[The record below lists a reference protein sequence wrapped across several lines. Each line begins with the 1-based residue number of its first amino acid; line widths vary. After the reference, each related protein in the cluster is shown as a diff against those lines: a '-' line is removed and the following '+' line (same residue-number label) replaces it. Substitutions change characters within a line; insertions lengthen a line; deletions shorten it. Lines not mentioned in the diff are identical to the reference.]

1 MAVREIKTSIA
12 LDGEQAF
19 KQALA
24 DASRNLRV
32 MDADLKAAATEFK
45 VTGDAQQYYTEK
57 SRNLKEQIAQ
67 QEQVVDALVNAVR
80 QSAAVYGNNSAKTD
94 EWRIKLSNATAK
106 LMTMKKGL
114 QDTDKEAEEFGRESK
129 RVGKQIEDGI
139 GDGAE
144 EANKNVKDLIENL
157 QQDIGSIKGSVG
169 FQVAATVTQTISSA
183 VQGMTEFVESN
194 RDYRRVM
201 EQYEIAAEAGKHNKD
216 AMKEMLF
223 NMAAF
228 SGDFDGSVEA
238 MTNLMQTGLTADW
251 MEKATDIFSYA
262 SIMFKD
268 TLKLEQLSGDF
279 QESVATGKPTGAF
292 ANFVEKMGGSVEEL
306 EKVMSDA
313 GTTEAKAIAAL
324 TYVAPKGYKSNLDSY
339 NEKTSS
345 LQDAAKAQ
353 LELADAWAGVS
364 EKLEPLTTTMTVE
377 MTEVVKLLGDT
388 IDDLMPVLEDIVEK
402 IGAVARKAVGVID
415 DIHDLGIFGLFGTHA
430 GESDEEARAAVEG
443 SLKNQ
448 PSKETMEKYLPN
460 DYEAQKAAIA
470 AGKSAGSEYAKA
482 LIGEAE
488 GALLDDE
495 SLQNAIDLLT
505 SGWTLGGEDEA
516 ANRLEQLGLTDEQ
529 KQQVI
534 DEMGKLGM
542 DMSDSLDT
550 SLTDGM
556 NTAGANAA
564 VAGQNVGIS
573 AQNGLSKGFA
583 AAYITT
589 VDWVNRINA
598 AAASLGSGLGAVP
611 TYSLSNGG
619 YFGGTL
625 GRNRLSVTI
634 PLNINGREVA
644 RATASDISAI
654 QGQQSSRASRLP

>member
-57 SRNLKEQIAQ
+57 SRSLKEQIAQ
-67 QEQVVDALVNAVR
+67 QEQVVDMLVNAVR
-80 QSAAVYGNNSAKTD
+80 KSAAAFGESDAKTD
-94 EWRIKLSNATAK
+94 GWRIKLSNATAK
-106 LMTMKKGL
+106 LMTMKKSL
-114 QDTDKEAEEFGRESK
+114 QDTDKEAEEFGRDSK

-144 EANKNVKDLIENL
+144 EANKSVKDLIENL

-169 FQVAATVTQTISSA
+169 FQVASTVTQTITSA
-183 VQGMTEFVESN
+183 VQGVADFVESN
-194 RDYRRVM
+194 RDYRRAM
-201 EQYEIAAEAGKHNKD
+201 EQFETAAEAGNHSKD

-223 NMAAF
+223 SLAAF
-228 SGDFDGSVEA
+228 TGDFDGAKEA
-238 MTNLMQTGLTADW
+238 MSNLMQTGLTEEW
-251 MEKATDIFSYA
+251 MGTAADIFSYA
-262 SIMFKD
+262 SLMFQD
-268 TLKLEQLSGDF
+268 TLKLENMSESF
-279 QESVATGKPTGAF
+279 QETVKTGKPTGAF
-292 ANFVEKMGGSVEEL
+292 GEFVERMGGSVEEL
-306 EKVMSDA
+306 EKVMGDA

-324 TYVAPKGYKSNLDSY
+324 TYASPKGYKANLDKY
-339 NEKTSS
+339 NEKTKNI
-345 LQDAAKAQ
+345 QAAAKAQ
-353 LELADAWAGVS
+353 MELADAWADVA
-364 EKLEPLTTTMTVE
+364 ETLEPLTTSITMLLTKVVEGLGSAVRLLMGDVKGYAEELGMTEEEFRQE
-377 MTEVVKLLGDT
+377 MTKKTGNAGWQNDGKTFRFDEVGDALKN
-388 IDDLMPVLEDIVEK
+388 I
-402 IGAVARKAVGVID
+402 AN
-415 DIHDLGIFGLFGTHA
+415 GIFGGGDSTGAKDA
-430 GESDEEARAAVEG
+430 GE
-443 SLKNQ
+443 
-448 PSKETMEKYLPN
+448 
-460 DYEAQKAAIA
+460 A
-470 AGKSAGSEYAKA
+470 AGQEYATA
-482 LIGEAE
+482 LADAASS
-488 GALLDDE
+488 ALLDDE

-505 SGWTLGGEDEA
+505 SGWTMGGEDEA

-611 TYSLSNGG
+611 TYGLSNGG

>member
-57 SRNLKEQIAQ
+57 SRSLKEQIAQ

-114 QDTDKEAEEFGRESK
+114 QDTDKEAEEFGRDSK

-144 EANKNVKDLIENL
+144 VANKSVKDLIENL

-364 EKLEPLTTTMTVE
+364 EKLEPLTTTITIE

-415 DIHDLGIFGLFGTHA
+415 DIHDLGIFGIFGTHA

-448 PSKETMEKYLPN
+448 PSKETMENYLPN

-516 ANRLEQLGLTDEQ
+516 AKRLEQLGLTDEQ

-611 TYSLSNGG
+611 TYGLSNGG

-654 QGQQSSRASRLP
+654 QGQQTSRASRLP

>member
-57 SRNLKEQIAQ
+57 SRSLKEQIAQ

-114 QDTDKEAEEFGRESK
+114 QDTDKQAEEFGRDSK

-144 EANKNVKDLIENL
+144 EANKSVKDLIENL

-201 EQYEIAAEAGKHNKD
+201 EQYEVAAEAGKHNKD

-611 TYSLSNGG
+611 TYGLSNGG

-625 GRNRLSVTI
+625 GRNRLSVTV
-634 PLNINGREVA
+634 PLNINGREIA
-644 RATASDISAI
+644 RATFDESNSL
-654 QGQQSSRASRLP
+654 QGRQTSRASRLP

>member
-67 QEQVVDALVNAVR
+67 QEQVVDMLVNAVR
-80 QSAAVYGNNSAKTD
+80 KSAAAFGESDAKTD
-94 EWRIKLSNATAK
+94 GWRIKLSNATAK
-106 LMTMKKGL
+106 LMTMKKSL
-114 QDTDKEAEEFGRESK
+114 QDTDKEAEEFGRDSK

-144 EANKNVKDLIENL
+144 EANKSVKDLIESM
-157 QQDIGSIKGSVG
+157 QQDVGSIKGSVG
-169 FQVAATVTQTISSA
+169 FQMAATVTQTITSA
-183 VQGMTEFVESN
+183 VQSVTDFVESN
-194 RDYRRVM
+194 RDYRRAM
-201 EQYEIAAEAGKHNKD
+201 EQFETAAEAGNHSKD

-223 NMAAF
+223 SLAAF
-228 SGDFDGSVEA
+228 TGDFDGAKEA
-238 MTNLMQTGLTADW
+238 MSNLMQTGLTEEW
-251 MEKATDIFSYA
+251 MGTAADIFSYA
-262 SIMFKD
+262 SLMFQD
-268 TLKLEQLSGDF
+268 TLKLENLSESF
-279 QESVATGKPTGAF
+279 QETVKTGKPTGAF
-292 ANFVEKMGGSVEEL
+292 GEFVERMGGSVEEL
-306 EKVMSDA
+306 EKVMGDA

-324 TYVAPKGYKSNLDSY
+324 TYASPKGYKANLDKY
-339 NEKTSS
+339 NEKTKNI
-345 LQDAAKAQ
+345 QAAAKAQ
-353 LELADAWAGVS
+353 MELADAWAEVA
-364 EKLEPLTTTMTVE
+364 ETLEPLTTSITMLLTKVVE
-377 MTEVVKLLGDT
+377 GLGTAVRLLMGDVKGYAEELGMTEEEFR
-388 IDDLMPVLEDIVEK
+388 LETTKKTGNAGWQNDGKTFRFDE
-402 IGAVARKAVGVID
+402 VGEALKNIA
-415 DIHDLGIFGLFGTHA
+415 IGIFGGGESTGAKDA
-430 GESDEEARAAVEG
+430 GE
-443 SLKNQ
+443 
-448 PSKETMEKYLPN
+448 
-460 DYEAQKAAIA
+460 A
-470 AGKSAGSEYAKA
+470 AGQEYATA
-482 LIGEAE
+482 LAD
-488 GALLDDE
+488 AASDTLLDDE

-516 ANRLEQLGLTDEQ
+516 ANRLKQLGLTDEQ

-611 TYSLSNGG
+611 SYSLSNGG

>member
-114 QDTDKEAEEFGRESK
+114 QDTDKEAAEFGRDSK

-144 EANKNVKDLIENL
+144 EANKSVKDLIENL

-488 GALLDDE
+488 GELLDDE

-516 ANRLEQLGLTDEQ
+516 ANRLEQLGLTAEQ

-611 TYSLSNGG
+611 SYSLSNGG

-654 QGQQSSRASRLP
+654 QGRQSSRASRLP

>member
-45 VTGDAQQYYTEK
+45 VTGNAQQYYTEK
-57 SRNLKEQIAQ
+57 SRSLKEQIAQ

-80 QSAAVYGNNSAKTD
+80 QSTAVYGNNSAKTD

-114 QDTDKEAEEFGRESK
+114 QDTDKEAEEFGRDSK

-144 EANKNVKDLIENL
+144 EANKSVKDLIESM

-169 FQVAATVTQTISSA
+169 FQMAATVTQTITSA
-183 VQGMTEFVESN
+183 VQGVTDFVESN
-194 RDYRRVM
+194 RDYRRAM
-201 EQYEIAAEAGKHNKD
+201 EQFETAAEAGNHNKD

-223 NMAAF
+223 SLAAF
-228 SGDFDGSVEA
+228 TGDFDGAKEA
-238 MTNLMQTGLTADW
+238 MSNLMQTGLTEEW
-251 MEKATDIFSYA
+251 MGTAADIFSYA
-262 SIMFKD
+262 SLMFQD
-268 TLKLEQLSGDF
+268 TLKLENLSESF
-279 QESVATGKPTGAF
+279 QETVKTGKPTGAF
-292 ANFVEKMGGSVEEL
+292 GEFVERMGGSVEEL
-306 EKVMSDA
+306 EKVMGDA

-324 TYVAPKGYKSNLDSY
+324 TYASPKGYKSNLDKY
-339 NEKTSS
+339 NEKTKNI
-345 LQDAAKAQ
+345 QAAAKAQ
-353 LELADAWAGVS
+353 MELADAWADVA
-364 EKLEPLTTTMTVE
+364 ETLEPLTTSITMLLTKVVE
-377 MTEVVKLLGDT
+377 GLGSAVRLLMGDVKGYAEELGMTEEEFRLETTKKTGNAGWQNDGKTFRFDEVGDALKN
-388 IDDLMPVLEDIVEK
+388 IAI
-402 IGAVARKAVGVID
+402 
-415 DIHDLGIFGLFGTHA
+415 GIFGGGESTGAKDA
-430 GESDEEARAAVEG
+430 GE
-443 SLKNQ
+443 
-448 PSKETMEKYLPN
+448 
-460 DYEAQKAAIA
+460 A
-470 AGKSAGSEYAKA
+470 AGQEYATA
-482 LIGEAE
+482 LADAASS
-488 GALLDDE
+488 ALLDDE

-516 ANRLEQLGLTDEQ
+516 ANRLKQLGLTDEQ

-611 TYSLSNGG
+611 TYGLSNGG

-625 GRNRLSVTI
+625 GRTRLSVTV
-634 PLNINGREVA
+634 PLNINGREIA
-644 RATASDISAI
+644 RATFDESNSL
-654 QGQQSSRASRLP
+654 QGRQTSRASRLP

>member
-12 LDGEQAF
+12 LDGEQEF

-45 VTGDAQQYYTEK
+45 FTGDAQQYYTEK

-67 QEQVVDALVNAVR
+67 QEQVVDMLVNAVR
-80 QSAAVYGNNSAKTD
+80 KSAAAFGESDAKTD
-94 EWRIKLSNATAK
+94 GWRIKLSNATAK
-106 LMTMKKGL
+106 LMTMKKSL
-114 QDTDKEAEEFGRESK
+114 QDTDKEAEEFGRDSK

-144 EANKNVKDLIENL
+144 EANKSVKDLIESM

-169 FQVAATVTQTISSA
+169 FQMVATVTQTITSA
-183 VQGMTEFVESN
+183 VQGVTDFVESN
-194 RDYRRVM
+194 RDYRRAM
-201 EQYEIAAEAGKHNKD
+201 EQFETAAEAGNHSKD

-223 NMAAF
+223 SLAAF
-228 SGDFDGSVEA
+228 TGDFDGAKEA
-238 MTNLMQTGLTADW
+238 VSNLMQTGLTEEW
-251 MEKATDIFSYA
+251 MGTAADIFSYA
-262 SIMFKD
+262 SLMFQD
-268 TLKLEQLSGDF
+268 TLKLENLSESF
-279 QESVATGKPTGAF
+279 QETVKTGKPTGAF
-292 ANFVEKMGGSVEEL
+292 GEFVERMGGSVEEL
-306 EKVMSDA
+306 EKVMGDA

-324 TYVAPKGYKSNLDSY
+324 TYASPKGYKANLDKY
-339 NEKTSS
+339 NEKTKNI
-345 LQDAAKAQ
+345 QAAAKAQ
-353 LELADAWAGVS
+353 MELADAWADVA
-364 EKLEPLTTTMTVE
+364 ETLEPLTTSITMLLTKVVE
-377 MTEVVKLLGDT
+377 GLGSAVRLLMGDVKGYAEELGMTEEEFR
-388 IDDLMPVLEDIVEK
+388 LETTKKTGNAGWQNDGKTFRFDE
-402 IGAVARKAVGVID
+402 VGEALKNIA
-415 DIHDLGIFGLFGTHA
+415 IGIFGGGESTGAKDA
-430 GESDEEARAAVEG
+430 GE
-443 SLKNQ
+443 
-448 PSKETMEKYLPN
+448 
-460 DYEAQKAAIA
+460 A
-470 AGKSAGSEYAKA
+470 AGQEYATA
-482 LIGEAE
+482 LADAASS
-488 GALLDDE
+488 ALLDDE

-516 ANRLEQLGLTDEQ
+516 ANRLEQLGLTAEQ

-611 TYSLSNGG
+611 SYSLSNGG
-619 YFGGTL
+619 YFGGAL

>member
-57 SRNLKEQIAQ
+57 SRSLKEQIAQ
-67 QEQVVDALVNAVR
+67 QEQVVDMLVNAVR
-80 QSAAVYGNNSAKTD
+80 KSAAAFGESDAKTD
-94 EWRIKLSNATAK
+94 GWRIKLSNATAK
-106 LMTMKKGL
+106 LMTMKKSL
-114 QDTDKEAEEFGRESK
+114 QDTDKEAEEFGRDSK

-144 EANKNVKDLIENL
+144 EANKSVKDLIESM

-169 FQVAATVTQTISSA
+169 FQMASTVTQTIISA
-183 VQGMTEFVESN
+183 VQGVTDFVESN
-194 RDYRRVM
+194 RDYRRAM
-201 EQYEIAAEAGKHNKD
+201 EQFETAAEAGSHSKD

-223 NMAAF
+223 SLAAF
-228 SGDFDGSVEA
+228 TGDFDGAKEA
-238 MTNLMQTGLTADW
+238 MSNLMQTGLTEEW
-251 MEKATDIFSYA
+251 MGTAADIFSYA
-262 SIMFKD
+262 SLMFQD
-268 TLKLEQLSGDF
+268 TLKLENLSESF
-279 QESVATGKPTGAF
+279 QETVKTGKPTGAF
-292 ANFVEKMGGSVEEL
+292 GEFVERMGGSVEEL
-306 EKVMSDA
+306 EKVMGDA

-324 TYVAPKGYKSNLDSY
+324 TYASPKGYKANLDKY
-339 NEKTSS
+339 NEKTKNI
-345 LQDAAKAQ
+345 QAAAKAQ
-353 LELADAWAGVS
+353 MELADAWAEVA
-364 EKLEPLTTTMTVE
+364 ETLEPLTTSITMLLTKVVE
-377 MTEVVKLLGDT
+377 GLGSAVRLLMGDVKGYAEELGMTEEEFR
-388 IDDLMPVLEDIVEK
+388 LETTKKTGNAGWQNDGKTYRFDE
-402 IGAVARKAVGVID
+402 VGEALKNIA
-415 DIHDLGIFGLFGTHA
+415 IGIFGGEESTGAKDA
-430 GESDEEARAAVEG
+430 GE
-443 SLKNQ
+443 
-448 PSKETMEKYLPN
+448 
-460 DYEAQKAAIA
+460 A
-470 AGKSAGSEYAKA
+470 AGQEYATA
-482 LIGEAE
+482 LADAASS
-488 GALLDDE
+488 ALLDDE

-534 DEMGKLGM
+534 DKMGKLGM

-611 TYSLSNGG
+611 SYSLSNGG
-619 YFGGTL
+619 YFNGTL

>member
-57 SRNLKEQIAQ
+57 SRSLKEQIAQ

-80 QSAAVYGNNSAKTD
+80 QSAAAYGNNSAKTD

-106 LMTMKKGL
+106 LMTMKKSL
-114 QDTDKEAEEFGRESK
+114 QDTDKEAEEFGRDSK

-144 EANKNVKDLIENL
+144 EANKSVKDLIESM
-157 QQDIGSIKGSVG
+157 QQDIGTIKGSVG
-169 FQVAATVTQTISSA
+169 FQIATSVTQNIIGA
-183 VQGMTEFVESN
+183 VQGVMDFVQSNQEYRRAMAQFEQAALKGNHDVES
-194 RDYRRVM
+194 
-201 EQYEIAAEAGKHNKD
+201 
-216 AMKEMLF
+216 MKSLLKSIG
-223 NMAAF
+223 AVT
-228 SGDFDGSVEA
+228 GDFDSARETVIA
-238 MTNLMQTGLTADW
+238 LMQTGMTGEW
-251 MEKATDIFSYA
+251 MNNATDIFKVINVLYGDA
-262 SIMFKD
+262 INMA
-268 TLKLEQLSGDF
+268 TLAQDF
-279 QESVATGKPTGAF
+279 QKTVAKGKADGQVIDLIEREGLSEDAF
-292 ANFVEKMGGSVEEL
+292 NKLME
-306 EKVMSDA
+306 DA
-313 GTTEAKAIAAL
+313 GTTEAKSIAAL
-324 TYVAPKGYKSNLDSY
+324 TYLAPKGYKPLLEEY
-339 NEKTSS
+339 NEKTKNI
-345 LQDAAKAQ
+345 QAAAKAQ
-353 LELADAWAGVS
+353 MELADAWADVA
-364 EKLEPLTTTMTVE
+364 ETLEPLTTSITMLLTKVVE
-377 MTEVVKLLGDT
+377 GLGSAVRLLMGDVKGYAEELGMTEEEFR
-388 IDDLMPVLEDIVEK
+388 LETTKKTGNAGWQNDGKKFRFDE
-402 IGAVARKAVGVID
+402 VGEALKNIA
-415 DIHDLGIFGLFGTHA
+415 IGIFGGGESTGAKDA
-430 GESDEEARAAVEG
+430 GE
-443 SLKNQ
+443 
-448 PSKETMEKYLPN
+448 
-460 DYEAQKAAIA
+460 A
-470 AGKSAGSEYAKA
+470 AGQEYATA
-482 LIGEAE
+482 LADAASS
-488 GALLDDE
+488 ALLDDE

-611 TYSLSNGG
+611 SYSLSNGG

>member
-57 SRNLKEQIAQ
+57 SRSLKEQIAQ

-80 QSAAVYGNNSAKTD
+80 QSATVYGNNSAKTD

-114 QDTDKEAEEFGRESK
+114 QDTDKEAEEFGRDSK

-144 EANKNVKDLIENL
+144 EANKSVKDLIENL

-201 EQYEIAAEAGKHNKD
+201 EQYEVAAEAGKHNKD

-324 TYVAPKGYKSNLDSY
+324 TYVAPEGYKSNLDAY

-364 EKLEPLTTTMTVE
+364 EKLEPLTTEMTVE

-415 DIHDLGIFGLFGTHA
+415 DIHELGIFGLFGTHA

-448 PSKETMEKYLPN
+448 PSKKTMENYLPN

-611 TYSLSNGG
+611 SYSLSNGG

-634 PLNINGREVA
+634 PLSINGREVA

>member
-12 LDGEQAF
+12 LDGEQEF

-45 VTGDAQQYYTEK
+45 FTGDAQQYYTEK

-67 QEQVVDALVNAVR
+67 QEQVVDMLVNAVR
-80 QSAAVYGNNSAKTD
+80 KSAAAFGESDAKTD
-94 EWRIKLSNATAK
+94 GWRIKLSNATAK
-106 LMTMKKGL
+106 LMTMKKSL
-114 QDTDKEAEEFGRESK
+114 QDTDKEAEEFGRDSK

-448 PSKETMEKYLPN
+448 PSKETMENYIPN

-516 ANRLEQLGLTDEQ
+516 ANRLEQLGLTAEQ

-611 TYSLSNGG
+611 SYSLSNGG

-654 QGQQSSRASRLP
+654 QGRQSSRASRLP

>member
-57 SRNLKEQIAQ
+57 SRSLKEQIAQ

-80 QSAAVYGNNSAKTD
+80 QSAQVYGDNSAKTD
-94 EWRIKLSNATAK
+94 AWRIKLSNATAK
-106 LMTMKKGL
+106 LMTMKKSL
-114 QDTDKEAEEFGRESK
+114 QDTDKEAEEFGRDSK

-139 GDGAE
+139 GDGAK
-144 EANKNVKDLIENL
+144 EANKSVKDLIESM
-157 QQDIGSIKGSVG
+157 QQDIGTIKGSVG
-169 FQVAATVTQTISSA
+169 FQIATSVTQNIIGA
-183 VQGMTEFVESN
+183 VQGVMDFVQSN
-194 RDYRRVM
+194 QEYRRAM
-201 EQYEIAAEAGKHNKD
+201 AQFEQAALKGNHDVE
-216 AMKEMLF
+216 AMKSLL
-223 NMAAF
+223 NSIGAVT
-228 SGDFDGSVEA
+228 GDFDSARETVIA
-238 MTNLMQTGLTADW
+238 LMQTGMTGEW
-251 MEKATDIFSYA
+251 MNNATDIFKVINMLYGDA
-262 SIMFKD
+262 INMA
-268 TLKLEQLSGDF
+268 TLAQDF
-279 QESVATGKPTGAF
+279 QKTVAKGKADGQVIDLIEREGLSEDAF
-292 ANFVEKMGGSVEEL
+292 NKLME
-306 EKVMSDA
+306 DA
-313 GTTEAKAIAAL
+313 GTTEAKSIAAL
-324 TYVAPKGYKSNLDSY
+324 TYLAPKGYKPLLEEY
-339 NEKTSS
+339 NEKTKNI
-345 LQDAAKAQ
+345 QAAAKAQ
-353 LELADAWAGVS
+353 MELADAWAEVA
-364 EKLEPLTTTMTVE
+364 ETLEPLTTSITMLLTKVVE
-377 MTEVVKLLGDT
+377 GLGSAVRLLMGDVKGYAEELGMTEEEFRLETTKKTGNAGWQNDGKTFRFDEVGDALKN
-388 IDDLMPVLEDIVEK
+388 I
-402 IGAVARKAVGVID
+402 AN
-415 DIHDLGIFGLFGTHA
+415 GIFGGGESKGAKDA
-430 GESDEEARAAVEG
+430 GE
-443 SLKNQ
+443 
-448 PSKETMEKYLPN
+448 
-460 DYEAQKAAIA
+460 A
-470 AGKSAGSEYAKA
+470 AGQKYATA
-482 LIGEAE
+482 LADAASS
-488 GALLDDE
+488 ALLDDE

-516 ANRLEQLGLTDEQ
+516 ANRLKQLGLTDEQ

-611 TYSLSNGG
+611 TYGLSNGG

>member
-12 LDGEQAF
+12 LDGEQEF

-57 SRNLKEQIAQ
+57 SRSLKEQIAQ

-80 QSAAVYGNNSAKTD
+80 QSTAVYGNNSAKTD

-114 QDTDKEAEEFGRESK
+114 QDTDKEAEEFGRDSK

-144 EANKNVKDLIENL
+144 EANKSVKGLIESM

-169 FQVAATVTQTISSA
+169 FQIATSVTQNIIGA
-183 VQGMTEFVESN
+183 VQGVTDFVQSN
-194 RDYRRVM
+194 QEYRRAM
-201 EQYEIAAEAGKHNKD
+201 AQFEQAALKGNHDVE
-216 AMKEMLF
+216 AMKSLVKSIG
-223 NMAAF
+223 AVT
-228 SGDFDGSVEA
+228 GDFDSARETVIA
-238 MTNLMQTGLTADW
+238 LMQTGMTGEW
-251 MEKATDIFSYA
+251 MNNATDIFKVINMLYGDA
-262 SIMFKD
+262 INMT
-268 TLKLEQLSGDF
+268 TLAQDF
-279 QESVATGKPTGAF
+279 QKTVAKGKADGQVIDLIERESLSEDAF
-292 ANFVEKMGGSVEEL
+292 NKLME
-306 EKVMSDA
+306 DA

-324 TYVAPKGYKSNLDSY
+324 TYLTPKGYKPLLEEY
-339 NEKTSS
+339 NEKTKNI
-345 LQDAAKAQ
+345 QAAAKAQ
-353 LELADAWAGVS
+353 MELADAWAEVA
-364 EKLEPLTTTMTVE
+364 ETLEPLTTSITMLLTKVVE
-377 MTEVVKLLGDT
+377 GLGSAVRLLMGDVKGYAEELGMTEEEFRLETTKKTGNAGWQNDGKTFRFDEVGDALKN
-388 IDDLMPVLEDIVEK
+388 IAI
-402 IGAVARKAVGVID
+402 
-415 DIHDLGIFGLFGTHA
+415 GIFGGGESTGAKDA
-430 GESDEEARAAVEG
+430 GE
-443 SLKNQ
+443 
-448 PSKETMEKYLPN
+448 
-460 DYEAQKAAIA
+460 A
-470 AGKSAGSEYAKA
+470 AGQEYATA
-482 LIGEAE
+482 LADAASS
-488 GALLDDE
+488 ALLDDE

-611 TYSLSNGG
+611 TYGLSNGG

-625 GRNRLSVTI
+625 GRNRLSVTV

-644 RATASDISAI
+644 RAITGDVSAI
-654 QGQQSSRASRLP
+654 QGQQTSRASRLP

>member
-57 SRNLKEQIAQ
+57 SRSLKEQIAQ

-106 LMTMKKGL
+106 LMTMKKSL
-114 QDTDKEAEEFGRESK
+114 QDTDKEAEEFGRDSK

-144 EANKNVKDLIENL
+144 EANKSVKDLIESM
-157 QQDIGSIKGSVG
+157 QQDVGSIKGSVG
-169 FQVAATVTQTISSA
+169 FQMAATVTQTIASA
-183 VQGMTEFVESN
+183 VQGVTDFVESN
-194 RDYRRVM
+194 RDYRRAM
-201 EQYEIAAEAGKHNKD
+201 EQFETAAEAGNHSKD

-223 NMAAF
+223 SLAAF
-228 SGDFDGSVEA
+228 TGDFDGAKEA
-238 MTNLMQTGLTADW
+238 MSNLMQTGLTEEWIGTA
-251 MEKATDIFSYA
+251 ADIFSYA
-262 SIMFKD
+262 SLMFQD
-268 TLKLEQLSGDF
+268 TLKLENLSESF
-279 QESVATGKPTGAF
+279 QETVKTGKPTGAF
-292 ANFVEKMGGSVEEL
+292 GEFVERMGGSVEEL
-306 EKVMSDA
+306 EKIMGDA
-313 GTTEAKAIAAL
+313 GTTEAKAMAAL
-324 TYVAPKGYKSNLDSY
+324 TYASPKGYKANLDKY
-339 NEKTSS
+339 NEKTKNI
-345 LQDAAKAQ
+345 QAAAKAQ
-353 LELADAWAGVS
+353 MELADAWAEVA
-364 EKLEPLTTTMTVE
+364 ETLEPLTTSITMLLTKVVE
-377 MTEVVKLLGDT
+377 GLGAAVRLLMGDVKGYAEELGMTEEEFR
-388 IDDLMPVLEDIVEK
+388 LETTKKTGNAGWQNDGKTFRFDE
-402 IGAVARKAVGVID
+402 VGEALKNIAN
-415 DIHDLGIFGLFGTHA
+415 GIFGGGESTGAKDA
-430 GESDEEARAAVEG
+430 GE
-443 SLKNQ
+443 
-448 PSKETMEKYLPN
+448 
-460 DYEAQKAAIA
+460 A
-470 AGKSAGSEYAKA
+470 AGQEYATA
-482 LIGEAE
+482 LADAASS
-488 GALLDDE
+488 ALLDDE
-495 SLQNAIDLLT
+495 SLQNAIDMLT

-516 ANRLEQLGLTDEQ
+516 ANRLKQLGLTDEQ

-611 TYSLSNGG
+611 SYSLSNGG

>member
-24 DASRNLRV
+24 DVSRNLRV

-45 VTGDAQQYYTEK
+45 FTGDAQQYYTEK

-67 QEQVVDALVNAVR
+67 QEQVVDMLVNAVR
-80 QSAAVYGNNSAKTD
+80 KSAAAFGESDAKTD
-94 EWRIKLSNATAK
+94 GWRIKLSNATAK
-106 LMTMKKGL
+106 LMTMKKSL
-114 QDTDKEAEEFGRESK
+114 QDTDKEAEEFGRDSK

-144 EANKNVKDLIENL
+144 EANKSVKDLIESM
-157 QQDIGSIKGSVG
+157 QQDIGTIKGSVG
-169 FQVAATVTQTISSA
+169 FQIATSVTQNIIGA
-183 VQGMTEFVESN
+183 VQGVMDFVQSNQEYRRAMAQFEQAALKGNHDVES
-194 RDYRRVM
+194 
-201 EQYEIAAEAGKHNKD
+201 
-216 AMKEMLF
+216 MKSLL
-223 NMAAF
+223 NSIGAVT
-228 SGDFDGSVEA
+228 GDFYSARETVIA
-238 MTNLMQTGLTADW
+238 LMQTGMTGEW
-251 MEKATDIFSYA
+251 MNNATDIFKVINVLYGDA
-262 SIMFKD
+262 INMA
-268 TLKLEQLSGDF
+268 TLAQDF
-279 QESVATGKPTGAF
+279 QKTVAKGKADGQVIDLIEREGLSEDAF
-292 ANFVEKMGGSVEEL
+292 NKLME
-306 EKVMSDA
+306 DA
-313 GTTEAKAIAAL
+313 GTTEAKSIAAL
-324 TYVAPKGYKSNLDSY
+324 TYLAPKGYKPLLEEY
-339 NEKTSS
+339 NEKTKNI
-345 LQDAAKAQ
+345 QAAAKAQ
-353 LELADAWAGVS
+353 MELADAWADVA
-364 EKLEPLTTTMTVE
+364 ETLEPLTTSITMLLTKVVE
-377 MTEVVKLLGDT
+377 GLGSAVRLLMGDVKGYAEELGMTEEEFR
-388 IDDLMPVLEDIVEK
+388 LETTKKTGNAGWQNDGKKFRFDE
-402 IGAVARKAVGVID
+402 VGEALKNIA
-415 DIHDLGIFGLFGTHA
+415 IGIFGGGESTGAKDA
-430 GESDEEARAAVEG
+430 GE
-443 SLKNQ
+443 
-448 PSKETMEKYLPN
+448 
-460 DYEAQKAAIA
+460 A
-470 AGKSAGSEYAKA
+470 AGQEYATA
-482 LIGEAE
+482 LADAASS
-488 GALLDDE
+488 ALLDDE

-516 ANRLEQLGLTDEQ
+516 ANRLEQLGLTAEQ

-611 TYSLSNGG
+611 TYGLSNGG

-625 GRNRLSVTI
+625 GRNRLSVTV
-634 PLNINGREVA
+634 PLNINGREIA
-644 RATASDISAI
+644 RATFDESNSL
-654 QGQQSSRASRLP
+654 QGRQTSRASRLP

>member
-12 LDGEQAF
+12 LDGEQEF

-45 VTGDAQQYYTEK
+45 FTGDAQQYYTEK

-67 QEQVVDALVNAVR
+67 QEQVVDMLVNAVR
-80 QSAAVYGNNSAKTD
+80 KSAAAFGESDAKTD
-94 EWRIKLSNATAK
+94 GWRIKLSNATAK
-106 LMTMKKGL
+106 LMTMKKSL
-114 QDTDKEAEEFGRESK
+114 QDTDKEAEEFGRDSK

-144 EANKNVKDLIENL
+144 EANKSVKDLIESM

-169 FQVAATVTQTISSA
+169 FQMAATVTQTITSA
-183 VQGMTEFVESN
+183 VQGVTDFVESN
-194 RDYRRVM
+194 RDYRRAM
-201 EQYEIAAEAGKHNKD
+201 EQFETAAEAGNHSKD

-223 NMAAF
+223 SLAAF
-228 SGDFDGSVEA
+228 TGDFDGAKEA
-238 MTNLMQTGLTADW
+238 VSNLMQTGLTEEW
-251 MEKATDIFSYA
+251 MGTAADIFSYA
-262 SIMFKD
+262 SLMFQD
-268 TLKLEQLSGDF
+268 TLKLENLSESF
-279 QESVATGKPTGAF
+279 QETVKTGKPTGAF
-292 ANFVEKMGGSVEEL
+292 GEFVERMGGSVEEL
-306 EKVMSDA
+306 EKVMGDA

-324 TYVAPKGYKSNLDSY
+324 TYASPKGYKANLDKY
-339 NEKTSS
+339 NEKTKNI
-345 LQDAAKAQ
+345 QAAAKAQ
-353 LELADAWAGVS
+353 MELADAWADVA
-364 EKLEPLTTTMTVE
+364 ETLEPLTTSITMLLTKVVE
-377 MTEVVKLLGDT
+377 GLGSAVRLLMGDVKGYAEELGMTEEEFR
-388 IDDLMPVLEDIVEK
+388 LETTKKTGNAGWQNDGKTFRFDE
-402 IGAVARKAVGVID
+402 VGEALKNIA
-415 DIHDLGIFGLFGTHA
+415 IGIFGGGESTGAKDA
-430 GESDEEARAAVEG
+430 GE
-443 SLKNQ
+443 
-448 PSKETMEKYLPN
+448 
-460 DYEAQKAAIA
+460 A
-470 AGKSAGSEYAKA
+470 AGQEYATA
-482 LIGEAE
+482 LADAASS
-488 GALLDDE
+488 ALLDDE
-495 SLQNAIDLLT
+495 SLQSAIDLLT

-516 ANRLEQLGLTDEQ
+516 ANRLEQLGLTAEQ

-564 VAGQNVGIS
+564 VVGQNVGIS

-598 AAASLGSGLGAVP
+598 AASSLGSGLGAVP
-611 TYSLSNGG
+611 TYGLSNGG

>member
-12 LDGEQAF
+12 LDGEQEF

-45 VTGDAQQYYTEK
+45 FTGDAQQYYTEK

-67 QEQVVDALVNAVR
+67 QEQVVDMLVNAVR
-80 QSAAVYGNNSAKTD
+80 KSAAAFGESDAKTD
-94 EWRIKLSNATAK
+94 GWRIKLSNATAK

-114 QDTDKEAEEFGRESK
+114 QDTDKQAEEFGRDSK

-144 EANKNVKDLIENL
+144 EANKSVKDLIENL

-201 EQYEIAAEAGKHNKD
+201 EQYEVAAEAGKHNKD

-306 EKVMSDA
+306 EKVMNDA

-516 ANRLEQLGLTDEQ
+516 ANRLEQLGLTAEQ

-611 TYSLSNGG
+611 TYNLSNGG

>member
-57 SRNLKEQIAQ
+57 SRSLKEQIAQ

-80 QSAAVYGNNSAKTD
+80 QSAQIYGDNSAKTD
-94 EWRIKLSNATAK
+94 AWRIKLSNATAK

-114 QDTDKEAEEFGRESK
+114 QDTDKEAEEFGRDSK

-144 EANKNVKDLIENL
+144 EANKSVKDLIENL

-430 GESDEEARAAVEG
+430 GESDEEAQEAVET
-443 SLKNQ
+443 SLKTQ
-448 PSKETMEKYLPN
+448 PNKETIKSYLPS

-488 GALLDDE
+488 GELLDDE

-516 ANRLEQLGLTDEQ
+516 ANRLKQLGLTDEQ

-611 TYSLSNGG
+611 TYGLSNGG

>member
-114 QDTDKEAEEFGRESK
+114 QDTDKEAEEFGRDSR

-144 EANKNVKDLIENL
+144 EANKSVKDLIENL

-201 EQYEIAAEAGKHNKD
+201 EQYEVAAEAGKHNKD

-415 DIHDLGIFGLFGTHA
+415 DIHDLGIFGIFGTHA

-516 ANRLEQLGLTDEQ
+516 ENRLKQLGLTDEQ

-573 AQNGLSKGFA
+573 AQNGMSKGFA

-611 TYSLSNGG
+611 SYSLSNGG
-619 YFGGTL
+619 YFGGAL

>member
-114 QDTDKEAEEFGRESK
+114 QDTDKEAAEFGRDSK

-144 EANKNVKDLIENL
+144 DANKSVKDLIENL

-448 PSKETMEKYLPN
+448 PSKETMENYLPN

-556 NTAGANAA
+556 GAAGANAA

-611 TYSLSNGG
+611 TYGLSNGG

>member
-1 MAVREIKTSIA
+1 MPVREIKTSIA
-12 LDGEQAF
+12 LDGEQEF

-24 DASRNLRV
+24 DANRNLRV
-32 MDADLKAAATEFK
+32 MDSELKAASAEFK
-45 VTGDAQQYYTEK
+45 ASGDAQQYFTEK
-57 SRNLKEQIAQ
+57 NRNLKEQIAQ
-67 QEQVVDALVNAVR
+67 QEQIVNALAEKLR
-80 QSAAVYGNNSAKTD
+80 QSAQATNGNSAQTD
-94 EWRIKLSNATAK
+94 AWSIKLNNAKAR
-106 LMTMKKGL
+106 LAAMKKGL
-114 QDTDKEAEEFGRESK
+114 QDTDKEAEEFGRDSK

-144 EANKNVKDLIENL
+144 EANKSVKDLIENL

-169 FQVAATVTQTISSA
+169 FQVASTVTQTIANA
-183 VQGMTEFVESN
+183 VQGVTDFVESN
-194 RDYRRVM
+194 RDYRRAM
-201 EQYEIAAEAGKHNKD
+201 EQFETAAEAGNHNKD

-223 NMAAF
+223 SLAAF
-228 SGDFDGSVEA
+228 TGDFDGAKEA
-238 MTNLMQTGLTADW
+238 MSNLMQTGLTEEW
-251 MEKATDIFSYA
+251 MGTAADIFSYA
-262 SIMFKD
+262 SLMFQD
-268 TLKLEQLSGDF
+268 TLKLENLSESF
-279 QESVATGKPTGAF
+279 QETVTTGKPTGAF
-292 ANFVEKMGGSVEEL
+292 GEFVERMGGNLEEL
-306 EKVMSDA
+306 EKVMGDA

-324 TYVAPKGYKSNLDSY
+324 TYASPKGYKANLDKY
-339 NEKTSS
+339 NEKTKNI
-345 LQDAAKAQ
+345 QAAAKAQ
-353 LELADAWAGVS
+353 MELADAWADVA
-364 EKLEPLTTTMTVE
+364 ETLEPLTTSITMLLTKVVE
-377 MTEVVKLLGDT
+377 GLGSAVRLLMGDVKGYAEELGMTEEEFRLETTKKTGNAGWQNDGKTFRFDEVGDALKN
-388 IDDLMPVLEDIVEK
+388 IAI
-402 IGAVARKAVGVID
+402 
-415 DIHDLGIFGLFGTHA
+415 GIFGGGESTSAKDA
-430 GESDEEARAAVEG
+430 GE
-443 SLKNQ
+443 
-448 PSKETMEKYLPN
+448 
-460 DYEAQKAAIA
+460 A
-470 AGKSAGSEYAKA
+470 AGQEYATA
-482 LIGEAE
+482 LADAASS
-488 GALLDDE
+488 ALLDDE

-598 AAASLGSGLGAVP
+598 ATASLGSGLGAVP
-611 TYSLSNGG
+611 TYGLSNGG

-625 GRNRLSVTI
+625 GRNRLSVTV

-644 RATASDISAI
+644 RAITGDVSAI
-654 QGQQSSRASRLP
+654 QGQQSNRASRLP

>member
-12 LDGEQAF
+12 LDGEQEF

-45 VTGDAQQYYTEK
+45 FTGDAQQYYTEK

-67 QEQVVDALVNAVR
+67 QEQVVDMLVNAVR
-80 QSAAVYGNNSAKTD
+80 KSAAAFGESDAKTD
-94 EWRIKLSNATAK
+94 GWRIKLSNATAK
-106 LMTMKKGL
+106 LMTMKKSL
-114 QDTDKEAEEFGRESK
+114 QDTDKEAEEFGRDSK

-144 EANKNVKDLIENL
+144 EANKSVKDLIESM
-157 QQDIGSIKGSVG
+157 QQDVGSIKGSVG
-169 FQVAATVTQTISSA
+169 FQMAATVTQTITSA
-183 VQGMTEFVESN
+183 VQGVTDFVESN
-194 RDYRRVM
+194 RDYRRAM
-201 EQYEIAAEAGKHNKD
+201 EQFETAAEAGNHSKD

-223 NMAAF
+223 SLAAF
-228 SGDFDGSVEA
+228 TGDFDGAKEA
-238 MTNLMQTGLTADW
+238 VSNLMQTGLTEEW
-251 MEKATDIFSYA
+251 MGTAADIFSYA
-262 SIMFKD
+262 SLMFQD
-268 TLKLEQLSGDF
+268 TLKLENLSESF
-279 QESVATGKPTGAF
+279 QETVKTGKPTGAF
-292 ANFVEKMGGSVEEL
+292 GEFVERMGGSVEEL
-306 EKVMSDA
+306 EKVMGDA

-324 TYVAPKGYKSNLDSY
+324 TYASPKGYKANLDKY
-339 NEKTSS
+339 NEKTKNI
-345 LQDAAKAQ
+345 QAAAKAQ
-353 LELADAWAGVS
+353 MELADAWADVA
-364 EKLEPLTTTMTVE
+364 ETLEPLTTSITMLLTKVVE
-377 MTEVVKLLGDT
+377 GLGSAVRLLMGDVKGYAEELGMTEEEFR
-388 IDDLMPVLEDIVEK
+388 LETTKKTGNAGWQNDGKTFRFDE
-402 IGAVARKAVGVID
+402 VGEALKNIA
-415 DIHDLGIFGLFGTHA
+415 IGIFGGGESTGAKDA
-430 GESDEEARAAVEG
+430 GE
-443 SLKNQ
+443 
-448 PSKETMEKYLPN
+448 
-460 DYEAQKAAIA
+460 A
-470 AGKSAGSEYAKA
+470 AGQEYATA
-482 LIGEAE
+482 LADAASS
-488 GALLDDE
+488 ALLDDE
-495 SLQNAIDLLT
+495 SLQSAIDLLT

-516 ANRLEQLGLTDEQ
+516 ANRLEQLGLTAEQ

-598 AAASLGSGLGAVP
+598 AASSLGSGLGAVP
-611 TYSLSNGG
+611 TYGLSNGG

>member
-57 SRNLKEQIAQ
+57 SRSLKEQIAQ

-80 QSAAVYGNNSAKTD
+80 QSTAVYGNNSAKTD

-114 QDTDKEAEEFGRESK
+114 QDTDKEAEEFGRDSK

-144 EANKNVKDLIENL
+144 EANKSVKDLIESM

-169 FQVAATVTQTISSA
+169 FQMAATVTQTITSA
-183 VQGMTEFVESN
+183 VQGVTDFVESN
-194 RDYRRVM
+194 RDYRRAM
-201 EQYEIAAEAGKHNKD
+201 EQFKTAAEAGNHNKD

-223 NMAAF
+223 SLAAF
-228 SGDFDGSVEA
+228 TGDFDGAKEA
-238 MTNLMQTGLTADW
+238 MSNLMQTGLTEEW
-251 MEKATDIFSYA
+251 MGTAADIFSYA
-262 SIMFKD
+262 SLMFQD
-268 TLKLEQLSGDF
+268 TLKLENLSESF
-279 QESVATGKPTGAF
+279 QETVKTGKPTGAF
-292 ANFVEKMGGSVEEL
+292 GEFVERMGGSVEEL
-306 EKVMSDA
+306 EKVMGDA

-324 TYVAPKGYKSNLDSY
+324 TYASPKGYKSNLDKY
-339 NEKTSS
+339 NEKTKNI
-345 LQDAAKAQ
+345 QAAAKAQ
-353 LELADAWAGVS
+353 MELADAWADVA
-364 EKLEPLTTTMTVE
+364 ETLEPLTTSITMLLTKVVE
-377 MTEVVKLLGDT
+377 GLGSAVRLLMGDVKGYAEELGMTEEEFRLETTKKTGNAGWQNDGKTFRFDEVGDALKN
-388 IDDLMPVLEDIVEK
+388 IAI
-402 IGAVARKAVGVID
+402 
-415 DIHDLGIFGLFGTHA
+415 GIFGGGESTGAKDA
-430 GESDEEARAAVEG
+430 GE
-443 SLKNQ
+443 
-448 PSKETMEKYLPN
+448 
-460 DYEAQKAAIA
+460 A
-470 AGKSAGSEYAKA
+470 AGQEYATA
-482 LIGEAE
+482 LADAASS
-488 GALLDDE
+488 ALLDDE

-516 ANRLEQLGLTDEQ
+516 ANRLKQLGLTDEQ

-611 TYSLSNGG
+611 TYGLSNGG

-625 GRNRLSVTI
+625 GRNRLSVTV

-644 RATASDISAI
+644 RAITGDVSAI
-654 QGQQSSRASRLP
+654 QGQQTSRASRLP

>member
-45 VTGDAQQYYTEK
+45 FTGDAQQYYTEK

-67 QEQVVDALVNAVR
+67 QEQVVDMLVNAVR
-80 QSAAVYGNNSAKTD
+80 KSAAAFGESDAKTD
-94 EWRIKLSNATAK
+94 GWRIKLSNATAK
-106 LMTMKKGL
+106 LMTMKKSL
-114 QDTDKEAEEFGRESK
+114 QDTDKEAEEFGRDSK

-144 EANKNVKDLIENL
+144 EANKSVKDLIESM

-169 FQVAATVTQTISSA
+169 FQMASTVTQTIISA
-183 VQGMTEFVESN
+183 VQGVTDFVESN
-194 RDYRRVM
+194 RDYRRAM
-201 EQYEIAAEAGKHNKD
+201 EQFETAAEAGNHNKD

-223 NMAAF
+223 SLASF
-228 SGDFDGSVEA
+228 TGDFDGAKEA
-238 MTNLMQTGLTADW
+238 MSNLMQTGLTEEW
-251 MEKATDIFSYA
+251 MGTAADIFSYA
-262 SIMFKD
+262 SLMFQD
-268 TLKLEQLSGDF
+268 TLKLENMSESF
-279 QESVATGKPTGAF
+279 QETVKTGKPTGAF
-292 ANFVEKMGGSVEEL
+292 GEFVERMGGSVEEL
-306 EKVMSDA
+306 EKVMGDA

-324 TYVAPKGYKSNLDSY
+324 TYASPKGYKANLDKY
-339 NEKTSS
+339 NEKTKNI
-345 LQDAAKAQ
+345 QAAAKAQ
-353 LELADAWAGVS
+353 MELADAWADVA
-364 EKLEPLTTTMTVE
+364 ETLEPLTTSITMLLTKVVE
-377 MTEVVKLLGDT
+377 GLGAAVRLLMGDVKGYAEELGMTEEEFR
-388 IDDLMPVLEDIVEK
+388 LETTKKTGNAGWQNDGKTFRFDE
-402 IGAVARKAVGVID
+402 VGEALKNIA
-415 DIHDLGIFGLFGTHA
+415 IGIFDGGESTGAKDA
-430 GESDEEARAAVEG
+430 GE
-443 SLKNQ
+443 
-448 PSKETMEKYLPN
+448 
-460 DYEAQKAAIA
+460 A
-470 AGKSAGSEYAKA
+470 AGQEYATA
-482 LIGEAE
+482 LAD
-488 GALLDDE
+488 AASDTLLDDE

-516 ANRLEQLGLTDEQ
+516 ANRLEQLGLTAEQ

>member
-57 SRNLKEQIAQ
+57 SRSLKEQIAQ

-114 QDTDKEAEEFGRESK
+114 QDTDKQAEEFGRDSK

-144 EANKNVKDLIENL
+144 EANKSVKDLIENL

-201 EQYEIAAEAGKHNKD
+201 EQYEVAAEAGKHNKD

-324 TYVAPKGYKSNLDSY
+324 TYVAPEGYKSNLDAY

-364 EKLEPLTTTMTVE
+364 EKLEPLTTEMTVE

-415 DIHDLGIFGLFGTHA
+415 DIHELGIFGLFGTHA
-430 GESDEEARAAVEG
+430 GESDEEAQAAVEA

-448 PSKETMEKYLPN
+448 PSKETMENYLPN

-505 SGWTLGGEDEA
+505 SGWTMGGEDEA

-542 DMSDSLDT
+542 DISDSLDT

-611 TYSLSNGG
+611 TYGLSNGG

-625 GRNRLSVTI
+625 RRNRLSVTI